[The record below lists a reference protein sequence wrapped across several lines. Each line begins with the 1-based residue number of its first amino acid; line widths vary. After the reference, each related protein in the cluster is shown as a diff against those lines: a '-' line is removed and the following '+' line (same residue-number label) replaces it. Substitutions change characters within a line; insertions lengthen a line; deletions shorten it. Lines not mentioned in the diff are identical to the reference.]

1 MARLGRRLRL
11 IVGILALAAAMP
23 VAWAEGGADG
33 GADALNPA
41 VVAAE
46 TRVSLGFAVQGIRYG
61 ENFAGTSDQESGVL
75 PGLTAGISRLGPLLG
90 VSGIYTG
97 VVYDFAGG
105 PLTYDGYIQGGPGA
119 GLAPYTATDHA
130 RFNSL
135 EVRLGR
141 GVALSP
147 RVDIIPFV
155 AAGYQNWYRDI
166 GGAGG
171 YGEFYRAAVAG
182 LGARVDVAVT
192 DRLVVSATAEGLA
205 VIGGRASAPALGFA
219 GDFGTSGEEA
229 VHLGADWRLGNALH
243 LFAGLGVRHFD
254 YTGSGLDNG
263 IYEPPSSTLI
273 VRSEVGV
280 TFGFR

>member
-1 MARLGRRLRL
+1 MARLGISFRLF
-11 IVGILALAAAMP
+11 VGILVFVTACG
-23 VAWAEGGADG
+23 VARADG
-33 GADALNPA
+33 AALGLNPA

-46 TRVSLGFAVQGIRYG
+46 TRVSLGFAVQGTQYR
-61 ENFAGTSDQESGVL
+61 ENFGGTSDQESGVL
-75 PGLTAGISRLGPLLG
+75 PGVTAGISRLGPVLG
-90 VSGIYTG
+90 ISGIYTG

-105 PLTYDGYIQGGPGA
+105 PLAYDGYVQGGA
-119 GLAPYTATDHA
+119 GGGLSPYVATDHA

-141 GVALSP
+141 AVAISP
-147 RVDIIPFV
+147 SVDLIPFV

-166 GGAGG
+166 GGTGG

-182 LGARVDVAVT
+182 VGAQFDVAVT

-229 VHLGADWRLGNALH
+229 VHLGADLRLGNALH

-254 YTGSGLDNG
+254 YTGSRLDNG
-263 IYEPPSSTLI
+263 LYEPPSSTLI